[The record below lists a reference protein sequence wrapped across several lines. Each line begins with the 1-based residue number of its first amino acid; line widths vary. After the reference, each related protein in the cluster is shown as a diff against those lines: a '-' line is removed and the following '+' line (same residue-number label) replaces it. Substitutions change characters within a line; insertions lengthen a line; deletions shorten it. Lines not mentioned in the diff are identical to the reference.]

1 MTFGGKPHIGHYIKS
16 LIEMNVWRVF

>member
-1 MTFGGKPHIGHYIKS
+1 MTFWGKTHIGNYIKS